1 MRVGLRERKKQE
13 ARQRISTVATELF
26 LEHGF
31 EGVTVAEIAEAA
43 GCSKM
48 TVFNYFPR
56 KEDLFLDRYAEAE
69 DLLVTAIREREPG
82 RPVVEAVRAL
92 THRLLAERHS
102 LSGTRPETAEYGR
115 VVVASPA
122 LCSRARE
129 QVDELESAVAAVLT
143 EETGDPVGSA
153 LVGRLLLAAVRTVVI
168 TAAGRLVDGD
178 EAEAVAADQI
188 GVVDRA
194 FDLVANGVRDFG
206 L

>member
-1 MRVGLRERKKQE
+1 MRAGLRERKKQE
-13 ARQRISTVATELF
+13 ARQRISTVATDLF

-31 EGVTVAEIAEAA
+31 DGVTVAEIAEAA

-56 KEDLFLDRYAEAE
+56 KEDMFLDRYAEAE
-69 DLLVTAIREREPG
+69 DLLLTAIREREPG
-82 RPVVEAVRAL
+82 QPAVEAVRAL

-102 LSGTRPETAEYGR
+102 LSGTRPETAAFGR

-129 QVDELESAVAAVLT
+129 QVDELESAVAAVLA

-178 EAEAVAADQI
+178 EAAAVAADQV

-194 FDLVANGVRDFG
+194 FDLVSNGVRDFG